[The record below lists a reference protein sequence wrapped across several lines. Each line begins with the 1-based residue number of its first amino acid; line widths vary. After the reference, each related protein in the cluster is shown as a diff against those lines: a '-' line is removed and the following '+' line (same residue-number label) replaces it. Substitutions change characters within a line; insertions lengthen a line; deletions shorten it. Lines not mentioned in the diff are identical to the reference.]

1 MESVKFVGR
10 VGGLAVALGIG
21 AAMAGGSGVAW
32 AGPTGS
38 EGNTSQEGASGA
50 EGGSDLGRQQ
60 KGGAESG
67 STGLKGPLSRI
78 GEQVRKTLE
87 SSANS
92 VIKRAN
98 RASEGVFDNR
108 AAADNTIDENERE
121 VQIRIRRTP
130 PPTVTPAAEAP
141 ATDTEAGLLEAVRS
155 SIGHVVDV
163 RPARGNGT
171 NVDFNNKTV
180 RTCFGTCFGP
190 PRMDLDEA
198 GRHGSPRR
206 RRTPPRPR

>member
-38 EGNTSQEGASGA
+38 EGDTSQEGASAA
-50 EGGSDLGRQQ
+50 EGESDSGRQH

-108 AAADNTIDENERE
+108 AAADD
-121 VQIRIRRTP
+121 
-130 PPTVTPAAEAP
+130 A
-141 ATDTEAGLLEAVRS
+141 
-155 SIGHVVDV
+155 IG
-163 RPARGNGT
+163 
-171 NVDFNNKTV
+171 
-180 RTCFGTCFGP
+180 
-190 PRMDLDEA
+190 
-198 GRHGSPRR
+198 PRR
-206 RRTPPRPR
+206 ADYPNQDQADATARNVGRRRAGDRR